1 MHPASIRFWHLRP
14 VRHRNGR
21 VSRVTS
27 DGPVDT
33 GTDRQIRAFL
43 LWRYLAVRELGGGGR
58 SPTEATSH
66 EPQTSDVGDRCGEMS
81 GGRGNIHQGKSR

>member
-43 LWRYLAVRELGGGGR
+43 LWRYLAVRELGGGGGEVPLKPR
-58 SPTEATSH
+58 ATSH
-66 EPQTSDVGDRCGEMS
+66 KRPMWGTDVG
-81 GGRGNIHQGKSR
+81 K